1 MKKIVQIYFLVVIS
15 FLSTGLGAQQSPVC
29 MLPDLTAVHG
39 DELEIPVTVKGFQQ
53 IGAVSL
59 TMEYDPAAITYNA
72 YNNTSGFPGLIVFNP
87 FDGLVVVSGYNTL
100 DNGFSLGDGDSLF
113 SMFFTSLGGKS
124 SLHWLDN
131 GVSCELSGPLP
142 EYQPLNDLPKELF
155 FLDGSVNQSFQTLQ
169 GTVKYYTWATQ
180 GTALAGFEIELL
192 DGQGQILASTLSG
205 PDGNYLFDPVPENT
219 VYIEIPAPAGWGG
232 CNATDALAIQKH
244 AIGQPVNFWF
254 PDEFITEVADVT
266 SSGIVNSTDAL
277 AVMQRSIGLIDA
289 FDAGDRA
296 FYAPRHTFT
305 FSGPHSAVAPY
316 NGNSRCD
323 IFCMNYGDV
332 NGSYN
337 AERSGTS
344 KTELISRL
352 LPAEIEHT
360 MVCSL
365 DLSCGNE
372 TGAFTIYLNY
382 NPDAVSVMEVQPALS
397 GMLCNIT
404 DNRVSLAWKSLDP
417 VSPEEISIA
426 SLVLKQKN
434 SAGLPASVFS
444 IGKETEF
451 ADVDC
456 NVIRD
461 VKLTLST
468 PSAMDHKS
476 FKTSGSVQHFSCFP
490 NPARDS
496 FTLEFELIETANVQI
511 SLHNISG
518 ELMKVLVQDHFPEGT
533 SGLQYSAHQLNLKKG
548 IYLIKYKSQG
558 ASQKQKDVERLIIL

>member
-1 MKKIVQIYFLVVIS
+1 MKIIVQIYLLVVIS
-15 FLSTGLGAQQSPVC
+15 FLSTGLGAQQLPVC
-29 MLPDLTAVHG
+29 MLPDISAVHG

-59 TMEYDPAAITYNA
+59 TIEYDPAAITYNA

-131 GVSCELSGPLP
+131 GVSCELTGPLP
-142 EYQPLNDLPKELF
+142 NYAPFNDLPSGLF
-155 FLDGSVNQSFQTLQ
+155 YLDGSVNQSFQTLQ

-180 GTALAGFEIELL
+180 ETELAGFEIHLL
-192 DGQGQILASTLSG
+192 DGQGQVQASTLSG
-205 PDGNYLFDPVPENT
+205 TDGSYVFDPVPANT
-219 VYIEIPAPAGWGG
+219 GHIEISAPAGWGG

-244 AIGQPVNFWF
+244 AIGHPVNFWF
-254 PDEFITEVADVT
+254 PDEFITEVADVNNT
-266 SSGIVNSTDAL
+266 GIVNSTDGL
-277 AVMQRSIGLIDA
+277 AVMRRSIGLIDA

-296 FYAPRHTFT
+296 FFAPRYAFA
-305 FSGPHSAVAPY
+305 SAGPLSAVAPY

-337 AERSGTS
+337 AERTGTS

-352 LPAEIEHT
+352 LPSENEYA

-365 DLSCGNE
+365 DLSCDNE
-372 TGAFTIYLNY
+372 TGAFTIHLNY
-382 NPDAVSVMEVQPALS
+382 NPDAVTVVDVQPALP
-397 GMLCNIT
+397 GMLYNIS

-417 VSPEEISIA
+417 LSSGEISIA
-426 SLVLKQKN
+426 SLVLKQKKT
-434 SAGLPASVFS
+434 AGLPGAVFS

-451 ADVDC
+451 ADADC
-456 NVIRD
+456 HVVRD
-461 VKLTLST
+461 VKLTLSN

-476 FKTSGSVQHFSCFP
+476 FKTSGSVQHFTCFP
-490 NPARDS
+490 NPARES
-496 FTLEFELIETANVQI
+496 FTLEFELIETAYVQI
-511 SLHNISG
+511 SLRNISG
-518 ELMKVLVQDHFPEGT
+518 KLMKVLVQDHFPEGT
-533 SGLQYSAHQLNLKKG
+533 SGMQYSAHQLNLKKG

-558 ASQKQKDVERLIIL
+558 ASQKQQSVERLIIL